1 MQFRECHQAIY
12 PAHFQ
17 LLKLMDLM
25 DAQGLHHHQYLKG
38 SGLFYE
44 DIASGNKYISA
55 LQFIRVIENA
65 QKLGE
70 PELAFRWGHALWPGH
85 YDVFSQL
92 LQSTSNL
99 SELIMVVHDYSEML
113 CPLLKPIVI
122 NADEYVFIYWQDEVG
137 VSSILR
143 FLVEAYST
151 ALLSLSHW
159 LNQKKLT
166 WRLGFSYEPPKYLEE
181 YAVNLGDNVQFN
193 MGVNLLALN
202 HHDFIKPWTSFN
214 TSIAIKELLRRQA
227 DQKYQDIAPGLIG
240 QLTRWNQQNIQLN
253 PSLDQAALAFS
264 MSRATLKRKLKTHGT
279 AFQRIQDQA
288 RLSIC
293 LYLLHQKKWSN
304 QQVASYLRFSDAN
317 NFRKA
322 FKRWCGDTPNS
333 MREKLAFKA
342 RAIT

>member
-25 DAQGLHHHQYLKG
+25 DAQGIDHHQYLKG

-85 YDVFSQL
+85 YGVFSQL
-92 LQSTSNL
+92 LQTTSNL
-99 SELIMVVHDYSEML
+99 SELITVIHDYSEML
-113 CPLLKPIVI
+113 CPLLKPMLI
-122 NADEYVFIYWQDEVG
+122 NADEYVFIYWQDEMG
-137 VSSILR
+137 VNSILR

-159 LNQKKLT
+159 LNHKKFT
-166 WRLGFSYEPPKYLEE
+166 WRLGFSYEFPKYLQE
-181 YAVNLGDNVQFN
+181 YVVNFGDEIQFN
-193 MGVNLLALN
+193 MGANVLALT
-202 HHDFIKPWTSFN
+202 HDDLLKSWPCLN
-214 TSIAIKELLRRQA
+214 TSASIKELLTRQA
-227 DQKYQDIAPGLIG
+227 NRIYHTISPGFIG
-240 QLTRWNQQNIQLN
+240 QLTQWNQHNIQHN
-253 PSLDQAALAFS
+253 PSLDQAALAFK
-264 MSRATLKRKLKTHGT
+264 MSSATLKRKLKQHGT
-279 AFQRIQDQA
+279 SFQKVQDQA
-288 RLSIC
+288 RLSVC
-293 LYLLHQKKWSN
+293 LYLLHQKRWSN
-304 QQVASYLRFSDAN
+304 QQVASYLKFSDAN

-333 MREKLAFKA
+333 MREKLEFKI